1 MAVLYAVVTILLI
14 AADQIVKTWAVV
26 ALAGTDGINAVP
38 HVLKFVYV
46 ENRGIAF
53 GMFQNLQ
60 PVLVPLSIAI
70 MIACIVLAVSC
81 HKKKKTLAVW
91 SLLLVVAGAA
101 GNIIDKVMHGY
112 VVDFICTTF
121 IDFPVFNL
129 ADIFICVGAAL
140 FAVYILFFDKEE
152 QTK

>member
-1 MAVLYAVVTILLI
+1 
-14 AADQIVKTWAVV
+14 
-26 ALAGTDGINAVP
+26 
-38 HVLKFVYV
+38 
-46 ENRGIAF
+46 
-53 GMFQNLQ
+53 
-60 PVLVPLSIAI
+60 

-81 HKKKKTLAVW
+81 HKKKKMLAVW